1 MSFSK
6 IKEVLILSDDELS
19 KEIMLGKKQLFDLRL
34 RQGTRQ
40 SFKPHSFRHIKH
52 RLGQLLM
59 VKNQRL
65 SINAKKD

>member
-19 KEIMLGKKQLFDLRL
+19 KEILVGKKQLFDLRL

-40 SFKPHSFRHIKH
+40 SFKSHSFRHIKH

-59 VKNQRL
+59 VKNQRV

>member
-6 IKEVLILSDDELS
+6 IKEVLVLSDEELS
-19 KEIMLGKKQLFDLRL
+19 KEILLGKKQLFDLRL
-34 RQGTRQ
+34 KQGTRQ
-40 SFKPHSFRHIKH
+40 SFKSHSFRHLKH

-65 SINAKKD
+65 STTAKKD